1 MEKFGIVLAAGKGTR
16 MKSLDSNKSKVAFE
30 ILGKALVD
38 YVLDALQLAEVN
50 ETVVITGFGGE
61 ETTRIVESRA
71 KTAVQKEING
81 TGKAVETANI
91 YLDGKPGTTIVMCG
105 DTPLITGDT
114 VKALFDFHIARGN
127 DMTVATMGLENP
139 RGYGRIIRGHGDEIL
154 AIREHK
160 DCSESE
166 LGIHEV
172 NSGLYVFDNELL
184 FKYLKEIKPNN
195 SQNEYYLTD
204 IVEIFNKNNKKV
216 GAFVVDDAEEMFG
229 INDRKQLAYAAKVIQ
244 DRINDYWMVNGVTL
258 QDPRSTYIGPEVTIE
273 PDTIIGPNTSI
284 LGNSRIGKA
293 NFIGPNSYLLNAVI
307 GDNNKVL
314 SSWLTDFTCG
324 NENEIGP
331 FTKTRA
337 GTVLEN
343 NCRVG
348 NFVELKD
355 AHFHNGVKC
364 AHLTYIGDAEVGE
377 KTNIG
382 CGTITAN
389 YDGFN
394 KTRTSIGKECF
405 VGSGTIM
412 VAPITL
418 EDQSFTAAGSTITK
432 NVPTDTMSIARARQ
446 VDLEHGYTI
455 FRTKAKAKKEAA
467 LAKKEGK

>member
-16 MKSLDSNKSKVAFE
+16 MKSLDANKSKVAFE
-30 ILGKALVD
+30 ILGKPLVG
-38 YVLDALQLAEVN
+38 YVLDALQEANVN

-81 TGKAVETANI
+81 TGKAVEAANI
-91 YLDGKPGTTIVMCG
+91 YLDGKPGTTIVICG
-105 DTPLITGDT
+105 DTPLIKGETIN
-114 VKALFDFHIARGN
+114 ALFDFHNERGN
-127 DMTVATMGLENP
+127 DMTVATMGLSNP
-139 RGYGRIIRGHGDEIL
+139 RGYGRIIRGHGDEVL

-204 IVEIFNKNNKKV
+204 LVEIFNKNNKKV
-216 GAFVVDDAEEMFG
+216 GAYVVDDEEEMFG
-229 INDRKQLAYAAKVIQ
+229 INDRKQLSYAARVIRE
-244 DRINDYWMVNGVTL
+244 RINDKLMISGVTL
-258 QDPRSTYIGPEVTIE
+258 EDPESTYIGPEVTIE

-284 LGNSRIGKA
+284 LGKSHIGKA
-293 NFIGPNSYLLNAVI
+293 NFIGPNSFLMNAVV
-307 GDNNKVL
+307 GDNNKIF

-343 NCRVG
+343 KCRVG

-355 AHFHNGVKC
+355 AHFHDGVKC

-432 NVPTDTMSIARARQ
+432 NVSSDTMSIARARQ

-455 FRTKAKAKKEAA
+455 FRTKAKVKKEAM
-467 LAKKEGK
+467 LAQKEGK

>member
-1 MEKFGIVLAAGKGTR
+1 MEKYGVILAAGKGTR
-16 MKSLDSNKSKVAFE
+16 MKSLDLNKSKVAFE
-30 ILGKALVD
+30 ILGKPLVG
-38 YVLDALQLAEVN
+38 YVLDALKAAEVN

-61 ETTRIVESRA
+61 ETTKIVQDRA

-81 TGKAVETANI
+81 TGKAVQSANI
-91 YLDGKPGTTIVMCG
+91 YLEGVSGATIVMCG
-105 DTPLITGDT
+105 DTPLIRSETIN
-114 VKALFDFHIARGN
+114 ALFDFHVSNGN
-127 DMTVATMGLENP
+127 DMTVATMVFDNP
-139 RGYGRIIRGHGDEIL
+139 KGYGRIIRGIGGEIV

-160 DCSESE
+160 DCTSDE
-166 LGIHEV
+166 LDIREV
-172 NSGLYVFDNELL
+172 NSGLYVFNNELL
-184 FKYLKEIKPNN
+184 FEYLKEIQPNN
-195 SQNEYYLTD
+195 AQKEYYLTD
-204 IVEIFNKNNKKV
+204 IADIFNKHGKKV
-216 GAFVVDDAEEMFG
+216 CAFVVDDAEEMFG

-244 DRINDYWMVNGVTL
+244 ERINDKMMLNGVTI
-258 QDPRSTYIGPEVTIE
+258 QDPATTYIGPEVEIGQ
-273 PDTIIGPNTSI
+273 DTVIGPNTSI
-284 LGNSRIGKA
+284 LGKSKIGKS
-293 NFIGPNSYLLNAVI
+293 NLVGPNSYLLNAVI
-307 GDNNKVL
+307 GDNNKVF
-314 SSWLTDFTCG
+314 SSWLTDFECG

-331 FTKTRA
+331 YTKTRA

-382 CGTITAN
+382 CGTVTAN

-432 NVPTDTMSIARARQ
+432 NVSKDTMAIARARQ
-446 VDLEHGYTI
+446 VDLEHGYTT
-455 FRTKAKAKKEAA
+455 FRAKAKAKKEAA
-467 LAKKEGK
+467 LAAKEGK